1 MKTLKDKILLESKN
15 SVSELVKNWCKENEE
30 NLAYK
35 TEKEVEEIFVELQAI
50 FMGCWDNIGKQL
62 LERCENDKMQN
73 LAKTKKSKRTKMLK
87 DYFEFLAKYFS

>member
-1 MKTLKDKILLESKN
+1 
-15 SVSELVKNWCKENEE
+15 
-30 NLAYK
+30 
-35 TEKEVEEIFVELQAI
+35 
-50 FMGCWDNIGKQL
+50 MGCWDNIGKQL